1 MRKSTTLLAAGA
13 VAALASAMAGA
24 SGASAADSSAADS
37 SARAIPVQLLSF
49 NDYHGHLEAT
59 DRPLASDPAATP
71 AGGVEYLSAKLTQLR
86 AKVGDKNSLT
96 VAAGDT
102 IGGSTF
108 LSGMF
113 HDEPSVESLNTL
125 GLDVTS
131 VGNHEFDEGTA
142 ELLRMQNGGCH
153 PVDGCYFP
161 SEPYAGAKY
170 PYLAA
175 NVVKKSDN
183 KLLLPGTTIRY
194 VGGVPIGFIGLTLKG
209 TPSLVDPAGVAS
221 VRFTDEIQTVN
232 QQAGALNR
240 KGVKAIVVLIHQGGQ
255 QDPTT
260 SNYDGCV
267 GFNGPIADMAPK
279 FSALVDVVVSG
290 HTHQPY
296 VCTQSDPQGRPRL
309 VTSAASYGQMV
320 TETYFT
326 INSVSKD
333 VNRSSFVSHNVI
345 VDRANTPDPAETAVI
360 GKWQSLAGPIAG
372 KVVGTVAQDVTGDS
386 SGNRGIETPMGDLIA
401 DAILWGT
408 QSGNTQLAF
417 MNVGGVRA
425 SFLTNQISNSEQPG
439 EITYTEAYNV
449 APFGNLLVSLDM
461 TGQQIKDTL
470 EQQYVA
476 GRPGGRDALGLG
488 VSEGFSYT
496 WDATQPQ
503 GSRVVPGTMA
513 LNGVPMDMAA
523 TYRVGTINFLA
534 NGGDSFTG
542 FMAGT
547 NLLGGKEDLAN
558 LVDFLGAHP
567 GVTPPPDRVTGL

>member
-1 MRKSTTLLAAGA
+1 MRKSTTVLAAGA
-13 VAALASAMAGA
+13 VAAVATGLAGT
-24 SGASAADSSAADS
+24 SGATAAGDG
-37 SARAIPVQLLSF
+37 ARAIPVQLLSF

-86 AKVGDKNSLT
+86 AKVGDANSLT

-142 ELLRMQNGGCH
+142 ELLRMQRGGCH

-161 SEPYAGAKY
+161 DQPYAGANY

-175 NVVKKSDN
+175 NVFKKSDN
-183 KLLLPGTTIRY
+183 KLLLPGTTVRK

-221 VRFTDEIQTVN
+221 VRFADEVQTVN

-240 KGVKAIVVLIHQGGQ
+240 RGVKAIVVLIHQGGEQ
-255 QDPTT
+255 SPTT
-260 SNYDGCV
+260 SNYDGCQ
-267 GFNGPIADMAPK
+267 GFNGPIADMAPR

-296 VCTQSDPQGRPRL
+296 VCTQTDPQGRPRL

-320 TETYFT
+320 TETYFN
-326 INSVSKD
+326 INSVTKD
-333 VNRSSFVSHNVI
+333 INRNSFVSHNVV
-345 VDRANTPDPAETAVI
+345 VDRSSTPDPAETAVI
-360 GKWQSLAGPIAG
+360 SKWQALAGPIAG
-372 KVVGTVAQDVTGDS
+372 AVVGTVAQDVTGDS
-386 SGNRGIETPMGDLIA
+386 GGNRGIETPMGDLIA

-417 MNVGGVRA
+417 MNIGGVRN
-425 SFLTNQISNSEQPG
+425 SFLVNGIANGENPG

-470 EQQYVA
+470 EQQFIA

-488 VSEGFSYT
+488 VSAGFSYT

-503 GSRVVPGTMA
+503 GSKVVPGTMS
-513 LNGVPMDMAA
+513 LHGVPMDMAA

-534 NGGDSFTG
+534 NGGDSFSG

-558 LVDFLGAHP
+558 LVDYLGAHP
-567 GVTPPPDRVTGL
+567 GITPPADRVTGL